1 VPSVLSCKARLRL
14 SGKTVRRFCISSH
27 VVVAWRVHARQQV
40 QVSIAM
46 STGFFSELACDEF
59 QQVSGQGDVVIL
71 TQVFHLKFQPLNFSA
86 T

>member
-1 VPSVLSCKARLRL
+1 MLGSKCRSLLR
-14 SGKTVRRFCISSH
+14 C
-27 VVVAWRVHARQQV
+27 QQ
-40 QVSIAM
+40 
-46 STGFFSELACDEF
+46 GFFSELACDEF